1 MKFIPLQQMLTS
13 SPATPLDVDRRL
25 RILSGVAEGIH
36 FLHTQPKPMIHRDI
50 KSPNILLDDD
60 ESPKVS

>member
-1 MKFIPLQQMLTS
+1 MLTS
-13 SPATPLDVDRRL
+13 STVTPLNMDQRM
-25 RILSGVAEGIH
+25 RILLGVAEGIH